1 MPTDTISQAPY
12 RSEAFAEDLDESS
25 HTPPPAGPLR
35 KSVRVLLGLM
45 PAIVALMSALAAVRV
60 PPA

>member
-12 RSEAFAEDLDESS
+12 RSEAFAEDLDESN
-25 HTPPPAGPLR
+25 
-35 KSVRVLLGLM
+35 SVPRAPTLSRRVQLLLGLM